1 MSNSFTV
8 RYHVAL
14 MERKLPQEIPSL
26 TLVDQACHP
35 AQSVSRKNAFFR
47 HHENWGAVGKAVMGG
62 IVITLVGLF
71 LDYIVR
77 QLQWPWLT
85 ERFLENIIEGVVF
98 ALIIWAVL
106 DDRERRLQRRFKEL
120 GYLNHHVRNSL
131 TVIEMAEGYVA
142 EADERSHMVNA
153 ATKRIRRC
161 VDRIS
166 REEDCEI
173 NQQSPQEP

>member
-1 MSNSFTV
+1 
-8 RYHVAL
+8 
-14 MERKLPQEIPSL
+14 MERKLPQETPTV
-26 TLVDQACHP
+26 TLINQGRNP
-35 AQSVSRKNAFFR
+35 AQSVNRENPLPR
-47 HHENWGAVGKAVMGG
+47 HHENRREIGKALMWG
-62 IVITLVGLF
+62 ILITSVGLF
-71 LDYIVR
+71 LDYVVR
-77 QLQWPWLT
+77 QLRWPWLS

-98 ALIIWAVL
+98 TLIIWAV
-106 DDRERRLQRRFKEL
+106 REKRLQRRFKEL

-142 EADERSHMVNA
+142 EVDERLHMVNA
-153 ATKRIRRC
+153 ASKRIRRC